1 MSVVTVGSDT
11 LPFVSV
17 VMPVRNEAR
26 FIRANLAQLQ
36 AQDYPPDKFEIIVA
50 DGMSTDGTREI
61 VLECARRYPSI
72 RLIDNVAKIVP
83 TGLNAAIRA
92 ARGEIIIRVDGH
104 VHVAPDFVRA
114 NVELLRNQPDAWG
127 GGGPIVHAGTTA
139 FGAAVAVAMSHP
151 IGMGNAPHRRADY
164 EGFGEGAP
172 FPAFHRWVFDRV
184 GYFDESLVRNQDDEF
199 NYRVAKAGGKIYV
212 TPKVRSTYFV
222 RDTIT
227 GLGRQFF
234 QYSFWRIPVM
244 KKHRRPTT
252 FRQVIPALFFF
263 VILATAVAGIALRQP
278 VVALGLPMAYVVVLL
293 ATGASTLPRHGLRI
307 AVLAPVA
314 LLVMHACYAA
324 GMVYGA
330 LVSIQRSGAWDPDG
344 RMSRLSR

>member
-1 MSVVTVGSDT
+1 LNVVTAGSDT

-26 FIRANLAQLQ
+26 FIRANLAQLH
-36 AQDYPPDKFEIIVA
+36 AQDYPPDKLEVIVA

-61 VLECARRYPSI
+61 VLECARHHPSI
-72 RLIDNVAKIVP
+72 RLIDNVSKIVP
-83 TGLNAAIRA
+83 TGLNAAIKA
-92 ARGEIIIRVDGH
+92 ARGDIVIRVDGH

-114 NVELLRNQPDAWG
+114 NVQLLRDQPEAWG

-184 GYFDESLVRNQDDEF
+184 GYIDESLVRNEDDEF

-222 RDTIT
+222 RDTIA

-234 QYSFWRIPVM
+234 QYSFWRIPVI

-252 FRQVIPALFFF
+252 FRQVIPTVFFLGM
-263 VILATAVAGIALRQP
+263 LAAAVAGIGLRQP
-278 VVALGLPMAYVVVLL
+278 ILALALPIAYAIALL
-293 ATGASTLPRHGLRI
+293 ATGVSMLPSHGLRV
-307 AVLAPVA
+307 ALLAPVA

-324 GMVYGA
+324 GMLYGV
-330 LVSIQRSGAWDPDG
+330 LVSHQRSPVWDRDG